1 MITTE
6 PNPHTGG
13 RRVIGLGT
21 VTAAEVRRLRTT
33 DLRDAYFGPDGAN
46 LLVLDGID
54 FRGYDLRNT
63 TLVDGFVRNC
73 DFSTAQ
79 TDYLYSRRMQ
89 WEISN
94 VFPTDTASVLNHDII
109 AAIVGKALVNLAGVE
124 RDAAVK
130 LREHLLDLSTSWK
143 DSIELLMRVLSL
155 NLNEV
160 ERFLRKAFTGY
171 PKLIARLDAVVAEG
185 EFIPPRA
192 LVQATATPLPGRQ
205 QIDWLNLPVP
215 THRDDRWEIERL
227 IEAQHESIGP
237 INVHI
242 YWLQPEVKP
251 IVSLYGD
258 LQPNPPWG
266 WWRREGWE
274 I

>member
-46 LLVLDGID
+46 LIVLDGID

-185 EFIPPRA
+185 RSEERR
-192 LVQATATPLPGRQ
+192 VGKECRS
-205 QIDWLNLPVP
+205 
-215 THRDDRWEIERL
+215 RWSPD
-227 IEAQHESIGP
+227 H
-237 INVHI
+237 
-242 YWLQPEVKP
+242 
-251 IVSLYGD
+251 
-258 LQPNPPWG
+258 
-266 WWRREGWE
+266 
-274 I
+274 